1 MYDPTQPSPFD
12 EQMRNLAESHDI
24 PHDSFRKL
32 IYTESS
38 FNPKAVSPTG
48 PRGLGQFTAKTG
60 SAYGLLTDE
69 DFFDPNKSLEASAK
83 YLSDL
88 KKQYGGNWA
97 AAVAHYNGGTEQGKL
112 VADGKIP
119 TKEETLKYVQN
130 IGVLAEGQE
139 VAPRASIVSTN
150 DIIEQQTRETFEGV
164 GVEYDPAS
172 SIDDLPYN
180 NSLFKPSSLFDRSLG
195 AARSEKEVANDIV
208 NFFDSVKYNS
218 TLGAW
223 TDIAMMRLARYSVD
237 GDMFGR
243 NSKVY
248 TVTSKDL
255 DILVQKYGSLDSP
268 AAEFVLRNTFYD
280 GDFENLVARMDETQE
295 YNKKVTASG
304 GGNTL
309 VDIAAQAIFDPLNF
323 IPLGIAFRAGAKG
336 AAFAGNVLNSSMAA
350 KLGWWSTMA
359 GIGGTFGAASE
370 GLRQYSTGVEMNIR
384 EAFVGG
390 ALLISAFHGLGA
402 LGGKSAQWLKDSAA
416 RAELIETGS
425 KLGKDLGTLK
435 DFSGNVRVGKVLNNL
450 NRKTIARWEAIKKL
464 KPKLTHHEW
473 TEGSESPFVKK
484 YGRMFFQDEIG
495 RPTVGGKV
503 IEKGDLISIERAGK
517 PALTKDLGD
526 GDTLSTTRVDGGDTV
541 SKSNVPSDEIVNV
554 HRDGDVIFD
563 TKNRLDGAVN
573 YYRDQYARNLKAGM
587 KALGI
592 NFHDANKMIYHAGNS
607 GTLSKLPEPLRKAA
621 AVWKESA
628 ELMEDYLKNPE
639 KLSGKKNLPSL
650 LSDRAGRLIP
660 KDGMYIPVRS
670 DGELVEGL
678 INKIGKHRELAV
690 EELREDMAKN
700 LWEGIIS
707 DQDRFSQFK
716 DIIDTDWMLQASKDP
731 NYKTPIQVLEA
742 KWDKLESVRVAK
754 ETELADL
761 IRKEMDIAQRL
772 KDDPIDP
779 ANITPADDEIKD
791 YIGAQY
797 KEFTDEIGVDFNLV
811 SRTSITDHLDKM
823 MTSGAFSD
831 KQQAIADMLKRLVDP
846 KMQMSVYDKPL
857 KRSSAF
863 YWTVTN
869 DLHFGSN
876 AINNPATV
884 LHEVLHAV
892 TARRLR
898 AVEAGRGTALQK
910 EAYNELT
917 ETLAEATRQR
927 VASGKGTGRYPGDL
941 YGFHNIHEF
950 ISEGLTKPEFYTMLK
965 GMKSPK
971 TGQNLFTKI
980 MKGLQKLFGIGNHE
994 ATLLDDLFVSTEKLL
1009 RGRTNS
1015 ISSSSLTDFTGKA
1028 TPRKSLPYKPGEILD
1043 TGATIKGLDEV
1054 DGLTPEAIKALK
1066 AERVATRRKMKA
1078 AKAQIE
1084 KSQQE
1089 LDRIGLR
1096 EDIPN
1101 KVYGEELQE
1110 RANKAAYGYVNQRR
1124 DQMNYWDT
1132 NGGFDDMNPYEQRMP
1147 WDHYYRAPGTSFNV
1161 SDILDTKM
1169 MDIYDG
1175 YMNRVVGD
1183 LSVLNT
1189 TGSPDGF
1196 NYLKQV
1202 YNEAAQTISPSSK
1215 NIEREQ
1221 RAMRMMAYQTYG
1233 LPVGGVSRSGA
1244 RATKGYIEGMF
1255 DTAVN
1260 MGLFTKNAAF
1270 GIMNYFE
1277 VAAGVRAYGAGFFFN
1292 NLPVV
1297 GKFLK
1302 NLSKGK
1308 NSAEEIRMLENMVF
1322 HKDIGETL
1330 FWPREFEKNVERYNN
1345 KLSAAL
1351 VTGSKMLAN
1360 NSPLTQFM
1368 YHSQNT
1374 IVSNARQ
1381 EVLAEMTRYVHTGDL
1396 NPKGFFNDKHLKRL
1410 GLNSDELKHVFDV
1423 LKKSTYMDDKGSP
1436 RISDDW
1442 DEYITSEFKHKLG
1455 VIGEYV
1461 ANEVI
1466 QRDTPGSMFIW
1477 KGGSN
1482 SSMITMLM
1490 QFKSFALKSINKR
1503 IMKAGNRYAYEGD
1516 KDFVQEY
1523 FIDSALQALQTMG
1536 LVHLRANAISD
1547 PEKRK
1552 QYLQRQYGV
1561 DEFSWDNFQDPDFLY
1576 HAAVKGLYD
1585 RNSRLA
1591 GLSLVTGAMGLT
1603 SDDAKSTMG
1612 TDRILRKDDEG
1623 VSRAVK
1629 IADKAAGYVPAVGYL
1644 QGIANLGTSAYN
1656 LGGAAVG
1663 TKDLTPREKDREA
1676 DNLWN
1681 SIKNTLMPNDPMFIA
1696 HLINFAKEQHK
1707 DALK

>member
-60 SAYGLLTDE
+60 NAYGLLTDE

-112 VADGKIP
+112 VADGKMP
-119 TKEETLKYVQN
+119 TNEETLKYVQN

-139 VAPRASIVSTN
+139 VAPRASIISTN

-164 GVEYDPAS
+164 GIEYDPAS
-172 SIDDLPYN
+172 SVDDLPYN
-180 NSLFKPSSLFDRSLG
+180 NSLFKPSSLFDRSIG

-208 NFFDSVKYNS
+208 NFFDSIKYNS

-223 TDIAMMRLARYSVD
+223 ADIAAMRLARYSVD

-243 NSKVY
+243 NSKPY
-248 TVTSKDL
+248 TVTNKDL

-268 AAEFVLRNTFYD
+268 AAEFVLRNTYFD
-280 GDFENLVARMDETQE
+280 GDFENLVARMDETHE
-295 YNKKVTASG
+295 YNKQVAASG

-323 IPLGIAFRAGAKG
+323 IPLGITFSAGAKG
-336 AAFAGNVLNSSMAA
+336 AAFAGKVLNSSLAA

-390 ALLISAFHGLGA
+390 AILISAFHGLGA

-425 KLGKDLGTLK
+425 KLGKDLGTLNG
-435 DFSGNVRVGKVLNNL
+435 FSGNVHVGKVLNNL
-450 NRKTIARWEAIKKL
+450 NKKTIARWEAIKKL

-473 TEGSESPFVKK
+473 TEGSDSDLVRKF
-484 YGRMFFQDEIG
+484 GRMFFQDEIG
-495 RPTVGGKV
+495 RPTAGSKV

-517 PALTKDLGD
+517 PALTRDLGD
-526 GDTLSTTRVDGGDTV
+526 GDTLSINRVEGGDTV
-541 SKSNVPSDEIVNV
+541 SKSNVPSDEIINV

-607 GTLSKLPEPLRKAA
+607 GTISKLPEPLRKAA
-621 AVWKESA
+621 AVWKEAA

-700 LWEGIIS
+700 LWEGVIS
-707 DQDRFSQFK
+707 DKDRFSQFK

-754 ETELADL
+754 ENELIELTRKDL
-761 IRKEMDIAQRL
+761 ELSRQLKED
-772 KDDPIDP
+772 KIDP
-779 ANITPADDEIKD
+779 ANVTPEDTDLQD
-791 YIGAQY
+791 YIGADY
-797 KEFTDEIGVDFNLV
+797 STFNSYMPDNIKV
-811 SRTSITDHLDKM
+811 TSTGTVAAKLKDMLDN
-823 MTSGAFSD
+823 GNLSD
-831 KQQAIADMLKRLVDP
+831 KERAVADLLNRIIDP
-846 KMQMSVYDKPL
+846 NMKIHVYDRDF
-857 KRSSAF
+857 KRSALGF
-863 YWTVTN
+863 YWGVTN
-869 DLHFGSN
+869 DIHIAARGN
-876 AINNPATV
+876 TPDTI
-884 LHEVLHAV
+884 LHEVLHGVTSRRIEAV
-892 TARRLR
+892 RR
-898 AVEAGRGTALQK
+898 GRGTPMQK
-910 EAYNELT
+910 EAYNEL
-917 ETLAEATRQR
+917 EAILKEASAQR
-927 VASGKGTGRYPGDL
+927 VASGAGTGSYATGDY
-941 YGFHNIHEF
+941 YGFSNVHEM
-950 ISEGLTKPEFYTMLK
+950 ISEGFTDYNFYLMLK
-965 GMKSPK
+965 NMKSTK
-971 TGQNLFTKI
+971 TGQSFATRIIKSI
-980 MKGLQKLFGIGNHE
+980 AKLFGIGKAE
-994 ATLLDDLFVSTEKLL
+994 ATLLDDLFASSEKLL
-1009 RGRTNS
+1009 RGRTKA
-1015 ISSSSLTDFTGKA
+1015 ISSSSFTKGGKPVKALT
-1028 TPRKSLPYKPGEILD
+1028 YKPGDVLD
-1043 TGATIKGLDEV
+1043 VSGVTKGLDEV
-1054 DGLTPEAIKALK
+1054 DGLTAEAAKAIR
-1066 AERVATRRKMKA
+1066 AERIAGRRKMKA

-1084 KSQQE
+1084 KAQQE

-1101 KVYGEELQE
+1101 KVYGEELQD
-1110 RANKAAYGYVNQRR
+1110 RASKAAYGYVNQRR

-1196 NYLKQV
+1196 NFLKQV
-1202 YNEAAQTISPSSK
+1202 YNDAAQTISPSSK

-1255 DTAVN
+1255 DTATN

-1292 NLPVV
+1292 NLPIV

-1302 NLSKGK
+1302 NLSRGK

-1381 EVLAEMTRYVHTGDL
+1381 ELLAEMTRYVHTGDL

-1442 DEYITSEFKHKLG
+1442 DEYITPEFKHKLG

-1466 QRDTPGSMFIW
+1466 QRETPGSMFLW
-1477 KGGSN
+1477 KGSNN

-1503 IMKAGNRYAYEGD
+1503 VMKAGNRYAYEGD

-1552 QYLQRQYGV
+1552 KYLQRQYGV

-1591 GLSLVTGAMGLT
+1591 GLSLITGAIGLT
-1603 SDDAKSTMG
+1603 SDDAKSTMS
-1612 TDRILRKDDEG
+1612 TDRVLRQDDEG

-1656 LGGAAVG
+1656 LGSSAVG

-1707 DALK
+1707 EALK